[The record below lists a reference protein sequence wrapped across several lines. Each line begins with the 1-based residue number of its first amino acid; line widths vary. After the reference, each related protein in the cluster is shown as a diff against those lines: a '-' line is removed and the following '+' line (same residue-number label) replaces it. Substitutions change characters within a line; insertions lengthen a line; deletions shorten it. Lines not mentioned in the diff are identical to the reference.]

1 MQKNKHYKR
10 KIRKNEVVDPRTF
23 TFRMGEAMAKAYL
36 KDRTAAERKMDV
48 GDYLCDVVNNKMGGY
63 YKGTCVKVIVV

>member
-23 TFRMGEAMAKAYL
+23 TFRMGEAMAEAYL
-36 KDRTAAERKMDV
+36 KDRTA
-48 GDYLCDVVNNKMGGY
+48 G
-63 YKGTCVKVIVV
+63 